1 MSVIAKAIL
10 AAALAGAQIL
20 SVPVAEACP
29 AAESGSVS
37 GSNTVDIVNFAG
49 DFSPGTYVLGVKA
62 TGTGNNTFT
71 IKVEKRGSL
80 GWSTVTSASIDM
92 GNVANDCGYREL
104 QFTLS
109 SSEEIRYRFSRTV
122 GSTRVDYDWDTDLL
136 VLWGGSTFRCL
147 NC

>member
-1 MSVIAKAIL
+1 MSLISRTVL
-10 AAALAGAQIL
+10 AAALVGAQML
-20 SVPVAEACP
+20 SVPLADACP
-29 AAESGSVS
+29 AENDGVVS

-49 DFSPGTYVLGVKA
+49 EFSPGTYVLGVKA

-80 GWSTVTSASIDM
+80 GWSTVASTSIDM
-92 GNVANDCGYREL
+92 GDVSNNCGYREL

-109 SSEEIRYRFSRTV
+109 SSEEIRYRFSRTI
-122 GSTRVDYDWDTDLL
+122 GSTRVDYEWDTDFL
-136 VLWGGSTFRCL
+136 VFWGGSTFRCL